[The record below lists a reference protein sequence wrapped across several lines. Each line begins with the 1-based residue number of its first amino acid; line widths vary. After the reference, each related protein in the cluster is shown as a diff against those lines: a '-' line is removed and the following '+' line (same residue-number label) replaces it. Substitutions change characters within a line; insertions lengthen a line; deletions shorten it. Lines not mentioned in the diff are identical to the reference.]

1 MTCGQASQSRRHPPV
16 SKFLFFF
23 RASLAVCGAKL
34 VEHLGSFSM
43 ALESAFWAFVFG
55 SGFAAGRSLG
65 ERVRVWFVFSE
76 M

>member
-1 MTCGQASQSRRHPPV
+1 MGKHPRAEGTPL
-16 SKFLFFF
+16 SPSSFFFF